1 MRKRKFNIAGENR
14 LAFSQGI
21 IKELSSETTKQRNK
35 VITKETDQ
43 NNEFYHAVFVQD
55 VTGKQGYIL

>member
-1 MRKRKFNIAGENR
+1 MQYSSGEQSV
-14 LAFSQGI
+14 FSQGI
-21 IKELSSETTKQRNK
+21 IKELTSETTKQRNK

-55 VTGKQGYIL
+55 VAGNKGIFW